1 MSTFTKV
8 DGNSVAFDRINVM
21 ECRVFSSRS
30 VVDMVCSV
38 TVVCR
43 AFSPLRAFV
52 LESGFAG
59 IGFAWSRRAL
69 EVE

>member
-1 MSTFTKV
+1 
-8 DGNSVAFDRINVM
+8 
-21 ECRVFSSRS
+21 
-30 VVDMVCSV
+30 MVCSV

-59 IGFAWSRRAL
+59 IGSLGQGEHWRLSDAAGIDL
-69 EVE
+69 ESQIVGFHVSD